1 MMNIT
6 DCGVIIIGGGPAGST
21 CAWRL
26 RKHGIESH
34 ILDTEDFPRTKLCAG
49 WITPA
54 VAQNLEMAPE
64 VYPHRLVT
72 FSRIYGEYFGKKSA
86 RKIVFNTTQ
95 HSIRR
100 YEFDNWLLER
110 SGAHLHKHR
119 VKEIRKD
126 GDGYIIDGR
135 FRCKIL
141 VGAGG
146 THCPVFRTFFRDVNP
161 RSKEYQVGA
170 LEEEFAYDYKD
181 DNCYLWF
188 AEKGLVGYSWY
199 VPKGNGWINV
209 GIGGFSEYLKQGRLC
224 LRDHWELFK
233 RKLADLGLITNYAY
247 NPKGHTYHVRETA
260 KVGQLGNAYI
270 VGDSAGLATRDLAE
284 GIGPAVESGIDAAD
298 AIATGKPF
306 SLKRMTKYSSI
317 GPGLMTEL
325 VDRCFDRKGVFF
337 KNFIYARKWRTKE
350 PSSPAVSGQTGEFG

>member
-1 MMNIT
+1 MMNTIEC
-6 DCGVIIIGGGPAGST
+6 DVIIIGGGPAGST

-34 ILDTEDFPRTKLCAG
+34 ILDIEDFPRTKLCAG
-49 WITPA
+49 WITPS
-54 VAQNLEMAPE
+54 VAQNLEIAPE

-72 FSRIYGEYFGKKSA
+72 FSRIYGEYFGENCA
-86 RKIVFNTTQ
+86 RKLVFNTTQ

-126 GDGYIIDGR
+126 GDGFIIDDR
-135 FRCKIL
+135 FRCKFL

-146 THCPVFRTFFRDVNP
+146 TYCPVFRTFFRDVNP
-161 RSKEYQVGA
+161 RSKGFQVGA
-170 LEEEFAYDYKD
+170 LEEELAYDYKD

-209 GIGGFSEYLKQGRLC
+209 GIGGFSEYLKEGRLS

-247 NPKGHTYHVRETA
+247 DPKGHTYHVREPA
-260 KVGQLGNAYI
+260 KVGQLGKAY
-270 VGDSAGLATRDLAE
+270 
-284 GIGPAVESGIDAAD
+284 
-298 AIATGKPF
+298 
-306 SLKRMTKYSSI
+306 
-317 GPGLMTEL
+317 
-325 VDRCFDRKGVFF
+325 
-337 KNFIYARKWRTKE
+337 
-350 PSSPAVSGQTGEFG
+350 